1 MADPGEPPE
10 IISPS
15 PRRRNQLTVARAMGL
30 VALVA
35 VSLLSGDT
43 LVYLTFALALAI
55 SGILAVRWAVPW
67 PEVLVPRR
75 YRKPA
80 WVLWWVVLLICPIA
94 IVELNRLYGGRG
106 NPLPFNTPRPW
117 AADAVVSLTS
127 VHMLGC
133 SVVAAIV
140 VAALTRG
147 ERALLAWIVIVGI
160 GIFTFLMCLGAEMS
174 ITGNWL

>member
-1 MADPGEPPE
+1 MADPSEPPAT
-10 IISPS
+10 IDPS

-35 VSLLSGDT
+35 VSLLPNVP

-80 WVLWWVVLLICPIA
+80 WVLWWLLLLTAPLGIGLLDA
-94 IVELNRLYGGRG
+94 RYGG
-106 NPLPFNTPRPW
+106 NTQGTDYENRPW
-117 AADAVVSLTS
+117 AAVVVDVLTFTH
-127 VHMLGC
+127 VLGLTPLAL
-133 SVVAAIV
+133 VAA
-140 VAALTRG
+140 AALTRG
-147 ERALLAWIVIVGI
+147 ERCLAAWIFVVALGFWTANQ
-160 GIFTFLMCLGAEMS
+160 GFLSLMS